1 MLKLNFWREKDKQFK
16 YIAHGLVPAASI
28 APKAAVPRTP
38 PPRSPAPSP
47 ERPRSALAAA
57 ILSSSLTGQTWAL
70 PPARPRS
77 FSESDQ
83 SESLLSERNVSTT
96 YMRDRWSEGFVARPR
111 LPSPDHSEEEVQYQA
126 GEEEEDEGGGMEEE
140 EEHVYQT
147 LDRQKKCSDAEA
159 AVQSL
164 PLKHL
169 TSSPQ
174 SSPMLA
180 NRESSPGKFMRD
192 NIVLPRASSSKK
204 IKKKKYS
211 TNHKEDMPS
220 TSQSK
225 EPKARSQPSQEAS
238 VLTDDAEAV
247 KALKDKNA
255 MLEQKLQHLEQEV
268 SRVRAQPVRTS
279 PKGIQAEL
287 RDARQQAQELVDEN
301 DALKRSIHRLSV
313 ELSAYQTKYRPLN
326 KQESSRFSSL
336 PKTGS
341 PPPWLVD
348 MKYLSPLMLAY
359 EDMLNDKDALLRTA
373 EEEVKKLR
381 VHVEEV
387 VKENEMFHRQMTKKT
402 VGLSQEECH
411 QLQQQAILVLQEN
424 QLLIEQLEALNAK
437 NEAEHRKRLSEVSR
451 VSKQLMLLETENQ
464 RLQEDVDTC
473 KREARQSEREA
484 HTLKTRLEDAV
495 TWEEH
500 CSIAGKLRRQLEHE
514 QSRNRSEVDE
524 AHVLRHKNQS
534 LRADKAE
541 LMAAVERAQAEL
553 RSSRQ
558 ANRRTERR
566 LSALKQQKD
575 ECVLKEGETRTYLE
589 VLVSVA
595 DRISQERDQLV
606 QMDRAQRMLGNVW
619 PRRSSVASEQRDKGL
634 PTPAGK
640 TGIHWQHPERHRPI
654 REATGARQGV
664 PQAGVQPTGGA
675 GGGGGR
681 QGGLSP
687 PGDGPPAEAAGREA
701 AGGGEAAAVQTG
713 GGGGAGGGVAGSHQ
727 GEPANQAD
735 SLAPWAD
742 RRYPTA
748 GFCRRRL
755 LRASLKLPQ
764 TAEFP

>member
-180 NRESSPGKFMRD
+180 NRESSPEFMRD

-606 QMDRAQRMLGNVW
+606 QMASLLQQEKQGFIGSILSGTVRFGKLQERVKVY
-619 PRRSSVASEQRDKGL
+619 RRLASSRL
-634 PTPAGK
+634 
-640 TGIHWQHPERHRPI
+640 
-654 REATGARQGV
+654 
-664 PQAGVQPTGGA
+664 
-675 GGGGGR
+675 
-681 QGGLSP
+681 
-687 PGDGPPAEAAGREA
+687 AALE
-701 AGGGEAAAVQTG
+701 EAAAG
-713 GGGGAGGGVAGSHQ
+713 KAASH
-727 GEPANQAD
+727 
-735 SLAPWAD
+735 
-742 RRYPTA
+742 RREMVHLQ
-748 GFCRRRL
+748 RL
-755 LRASLKLPQ
+755 LGERQQAEERLLQSKREVEEELEVVWQAATRENQQIKQTLLHPGPTGDILQPAFADAVSFVRPSSFLKLQ
-764 TAEFP
+764 NSLENTRQELDFYH